1 MPASTMFD
9 WQALDARTVVIWAAP
24 ADDLYEVALA
34 EPIDDLNG
42 SPAGS
47 IELVDGDHDGYI
59 CDAGLDSIA
68 LWTEPLEEPE
78 NPETLLGTADV
89 FYVDRLNAV
98 ALADRL
104 STHADT
110 LGPRANSRLD
120 D

>member
-1 MPASTMFD
+1 MFD

-24 ADDLYEVALA
+24 DDDLYEVALA

-42 SPAGS
+42 SPAGA

-59 CDAGLDSIA
+59 CDAGLDSMA
-68 LWTEPLEEPE
+68 LWTEPLDEPE

-110 LGPRANSRLD
+110 LGPRANSRLED
-120 D
+120 